1 VNSTG
6 REFRSKFDSGCVFWP
21 FAVSRF
27 AAFTPQRRRTWLAVY
42 AVPPMSTVIVTS
54 ARQTVSL
61 VVPSTRRTTL
71 GDRAFPVAAARAWND
86 LPPTIRASPSLLT
99 FRQQLKTFL
108 FQSTF
113 HRINKDGFQ

>member
-1 VNSTG
+1 LAGSLRRAADVDG
-6 REFRSKFDSGCVFWP
+6 RRHLRS
-21 FAVSRF
+21 AN
-27 AAFTPQRRRTWLAVY
+27 
-42 AVPPMSTVIVTS
+42 
-54 ARQTVSL
+54 TVSL

-71 GDRAFPVAAARAWND
+71 GYRAFPVAAARAWND
-86 LPPTIRASPSLLT
+86 LPPTFRASPSLLT

>member
-1 VNSTG
+1 LAGSLRRAADVNG
-6 REFRSKFDSGCVFWP
+6 RRHLRS
-21 FAVSRF
+21 AN
-27 AAFTPQRRRTWLAVY
+27 
-42 AVPPMSTVIVTS
+42 
-54 ARQTVSL
+54 TVSL
-61 VVPSTRRTTL
+61 VVSSTQHTTL
-71 GDRAFPVAAARAWND
+71 GDRAFPAAAARAWND